1 MMNIR
6 RSEFEIP
13 LTIMLLLCLGI
24 LCFGDTPLNKEAVDR
39 LVAGAKKSR
48 STALV
53 IWKDGKR
60 YGQWY
65 FDGKPYPIEAMSATK
80 SVVNLAVGLL
90 VTQGKIKSIDQP
102 VCEFF
107 PEWKQGRKKNIT
119 IRHLLNHTSG
129 LQNTPNT
136 GVEIYPSPNFI
147 RLALAAELVDDP
159 GTRWDYNNKAV
170 NLLAGIVQKASGRRM
185 DIYLRAE
192 LFRPLGIRNFFW
204 TLDRAGN
211 PHGMSG
217 LQILPNDF
225 AKIGQLV
232 LNKGVWAGIQLI
244 KESWFEV
251 SMRPGT
257 PTRPDYGL
265 LWWLISDHLTYT
277 VEDERI

>member
-1 MMNIR
+1 
-6 RSEFEIP
+6 
-13 LTIMLLLCLGI
+13 
-24 LCFGDTPLNKEAVDR
+24 
-39 LVAGAKKSR
+39 
-48 STALV
+48 
-53 IWKDGKR
+53 
-60 YGQWY
+60 
-65 FDGKPYPIEAMSATK
+65 
-80 SVVNLAVGLL
+80 
-90 VTQGKIKSIDQP
+90 
-102 VCEFF
+102 
-107 PEWKQGRKKNIT
+107 
-119 IRHLLNHTSG
+119 
-129 LQNTPNT
+129 
-136 GVEIYPSPNFI
+136 
-147 RLALAAELVDDP
+147 DDP

-277 VEDERI
+277 VEDERINELEAKGATPDFLAKIKQLKGRYESQAEFYTALRKTFGSLEQAADELNTNLKSQKLGGTITGITKKEMGEIIGYSAEGYLGQYLIVIPKAKLVVVRMIQSTENYDEKTDGFENLKELALQLANQ